1 MVLSD
6 LVIQV
11 KVDNEQIYA
20 KLIEQ
25 EVMDCLMS
33 INMRTENESVSR
45 LKETNISLN
54 KAPKVE
60 VGYLLGEGFGT
71 HFGDEKSCLN
81 VPSQMHSNM
90 SITDSMN
97 TINNR
102 LDSLFDEND
111 PKNQYHNPLIKAL
124 SNSNLA
130 IYDTQLN
137 GNLISISNPFQ
148 NNTPKVAHSA
158 ANLLDTTNDE
168 MLNHASLIAP
178 PRRPPP
184 PAANSTGASTQNFFL
199 DSFEPAKPMLE
210 TMTKSNSFGFED
222 DFSSYSAVKL
232 TTNNNQTTAPTRLPP
247 PLPPFPS
254 TSNLNERQTRKKFN
268 FKSKVIH

>member
-11 KVDNEQIYA
+11 RVDNEQIYA

-60 VGYLLGEGFGT
+60 VGNLLGEGFGT

-184 PAANSTGASTQNFFL
+184 PAANSTGA
-199 DSFEPAKPMLE
+199 
-210 TMTKSNSFGFED
+210 
-222 DFSSYSAVKL
+222 
-232 TTNNNQTTAPTRLPP
+232 TADHCHVRD
-247 PLPPFPS
+247 
-254 TSNLNERQTRKKFN
+254 
-268 FKSKVIH
+268 